1 MINTD
6 YTFIGSGAASSF
18 AIAWLIKNTN
28 KTITVIEAG
37 DRAYNRF
44 NKDDL
49 FEPSSRD
56 FVSSSMMAIQ
66 TGGSL
71 NLWSG
76 RLGLLDKS
84 DFDSNQMFSR
94 DFFSSYEDYLF
105 WVSEV
110 LKDHFNFNIDEL
122 TDQIVISSELEA
134 HISKWRTPP
143 LNFRNQLLEWS
154 ESGRIKLLEETEIV
168 KLKSDSESMIL
179 ITTLGQLLVAKS
191 SVIILGAGTLGNWKI
206 LKNSCYIEED
216 FVHQFSYHPKATV
229 GRVTL
234 TDVISSS
241 FLCDRKYGSDS
252 MRYGFKLSK
261 EFKSQHGISSNS
273 YVQIESTVASSM
285 LTLMEKFQLRY
296 SLENIRFKKFMERIG
311 MYLFS
316 IVNRMNIQ
324 KGGFNLK
331 IYVDNTP
338 NNETLTLHNGKF
350 KFKPYQIQFARN
362 RVLNSFKN
370 ALKKKGV
377 DLELK
382 PKDSINCNLHSHL
395 IGGLTNIDKNKMPK
409 NLTILGLGVFP
420 RCGNINPTLSL
431 AAYSYKKI
439 KQLNEDSR

>member
-6 YTFIGSGAASSF
+6 YIFIGSGAASSF

-37 DRAYNRF
+37 DSTYNRF
-44 NKDDL
+44 NKDKI
-49 FEPSSRD
+49 FSPSSRD
-56 FVSSSMMAIQ
+56 LVSSSMMAIQ

-84 DFDSNQMFSR
+84 DFEINQMYSK

-110 LKDHFNFNIDEL
+110 LKDHFNFNVDEL

-154 ESGRIKLLEETEIV
+154 QSGRIKLVEETEIV
-168 KLKSDSESMIL
+168 ELKADSECMRL
-179 ITTLGQLLVAKS
+179 ITTLGQLLVAKTS
-191 SVIILGAGTLGNWKI
+191 AMVLGAGTLGNWKI
-206 LKNSCYIEED
+206 LKNSGYIEED
-216 FVHQFSYHPKATV
+216 FVHQFSYHPKATI
-229 GRVTL
+229 GRVSL
-234 TDVISSS
+234 TDVIGSS
-241 FLCDRKYGSDS
+241 FLCDRKYGSDNI
-252 MRYGFKLSK
+252 RYGFKLSE
-261 EFKSQHGISSNS
+261 EFKNQHGISSNS
-273 YVQIESTVASSM
+273 YVQIESTLASSM
-285 LTLMEKFQLRY
+285 LSLMEKFQLRY

-316 IVNRMNIQ
+316 IVNRMNIH

-338 NNETLTLHNGKF
+338 NNGTLTLHDGKF
-350 KFKPYQIQFARN
+350 KFKPYQIQFGRN
-362 RVLNSFKN
+362 SVLGAFKN
-370 ALKKKGV
+370 ALKKNEIN
-377 DLELK
+377 LELK
-382 PKDSINCNLHSHL
+382 TNFSVDCNLHSHL
-395 IGGLTNIDKNKMPK
+395 IGGLTNIDKNKLPK
-409 NLTILGLGVFP
+409 NLEILGLGEFP

-439 KQLNEDSR
+439 KQLNEDSK

>member
-6 YTFIGSGAASSF
+6 YTFVGSGAASSF

-37 DRAYNRF
+37 DRTYNRF

-49 FEPSSRD
+49 FHPSSRD

-84 DFDSNQMFSR
+84 DFESNQMYSK
-94 DFFSSYEDYLF
+94 DFFFSYEDYLF
-105 WVSEV
+105 WVCEV

-122 TDQIVISSELEA
+122 TDHIVISSELQA

-143 LNFRNQLLEWS
+143 LNFKNQLLEWS
-154 ESGRIKLLEETEIV
+154 ESSRIKLIEETEVV
-168 KLKSDSESMIL
+168 KLKADSECIGL
-179 ITTLGQLLVAKS
+179 ITTHDQLLVAKS
-191 SVIILGAGTLGNWKI
+191 SAIILGAGTLGNWKI
-206 LKNSCYIEED
+206 LKNSGYIEEN
-216 FVHQFSYHPKATV
+216 FVHQFSYHPKATI
-229 GRVTL
+229 GRVML

-241 FLCDRKYGSDS
+241 FLCDRRHGSDS
-252 MRYGFKLSK
+252 IRYGFKLSE
-261 EFKSQHGISSNS
+261 EFKNQLGISSNS
-273 YVQIESTVASSM
+273 YVQIESTLASSM
-285 LTLMEKFQLRY
+285 LSLMEKFQLRY
-296 SLENIRFKKFMERIG
+296 SLENIRVKKFMESVG

-338 NNETLTLHNGKF
+338 NNETLTFKDGKF
-350 KFKPYQIQFARN
+350 KFKPYQIQSARN
-362 RVLNSFKN
+362 SVLSAFKN
-370 ALKKKGV
+370 ALDKKGIKLALKTIDSV
-377 DLELK
+377 D
-382 PKDSINCNLHSHL
+382 CNLHSHL
-395 IGGLTNIDKNKMPK
+395 IGGLTNIDKNKIPK
-409 NLTILGLGVFP
+409 NLEVLGLGEFP

-439 KQLNEDSR
+439 KQLNEDSK

>member
-18 AIAWLIKNTN
+18 AIAWLVKNTN

-49 FEPSSRD
+49 FAPSSRD

-84 DFDSNQMFSR
+84 DFDSNQMYSK

-154 ESGRIKLLEETEIV
+154 ESGRIKLIEETEIV
-168 KLKSDSESMIL
+168 KLKADSECMRL

-191 SVIILGAGTLGNWKI
+191 SAIILGAGTLGNWKI
-206 LKNSCYIEED
+206 LKNSGYIEED
-216 FVHQFSYHPKATV
+216 FVQQFSYHPKATI
-229 GRVTL
+229 GRVML
-234 TDVISSS
+234 TDALSSS
-241 FLCDRKYGSDS
+241 FLCDRRHGLDS
-252 MRYGFKLSK
+252 TRYGFKLSE
-261 EFKSQHGISSNS
+261 EFKNQLGISSNS
-273 YVQIESTVASSM
+273 YVQIESALASRILSV
-285 LTLMEKFQLRY
+285 METFQLRY
-296 SLENIRFKKFMERIG
+296 SLENIRVKRLMESIG
-311 MYLFS
+311 VYLFS
-316 IVNRMNIQ
+316 MVNRINIQ
-324 KGGFNLK
+324 KGRFNLK

-338 NNETLTLHNGKF
+338 DNDTLTFNNGKF
-350 KFKPYQIQFARN
+350 KFKPYQIRFARN
-362 RVLNSFKN
+362 SVLSGFKN
-370 ALKKKGV
+370 ALEKKGV
-377 DLELK
+377 NLALK
-382 PKDSINCNLHSHL
+382 TNYSVDCNLHSHL

-409 NLTILGLGVFP
+409 NLEILGLGEFP

-439 KQLNEDSR
+439 KQLNEDSK